1 MRAILLLPLALLG
14 TACGAAGD
22 PPNVQ
27 DPAPTNSAYDAV
39 VGAEDRK
46 EPVRIRSGG
55 RFAVRLTDNPS
66 IGEEWRVVAVPP
78 NLRAE
83 GFLYQGE
90 PSQVAGADTQKL
102 FRFVATAP
110 GRGTLRLVLDYRG
123 EPQRDLEFE
132 VITD

>member
-14 TACGAAGD
+14 TACGGAGD
-22 PPNVQ
+22 SPNVQ
-27 DPAPTNSAYDAV
+27 DPAPKGAYDAI

-46 EPVRIRSGG
+46 EPLRIRSGG

-66 IGEEWRVVAVPP
+66 IGEQWRVAVVPP

-83 GFLYQGE
+83 GFLYEGE
-90 PSQVAGADTQKL
+90 PSQRAGADTQKL
-102 FRFVATAP
+102 FRFVATEP

-123 EPQRDLEFE
+123 EPRSDLEFE